1 MVRRIVFESVLS
13 LDERKLAEEAKQR
26 TLNILTDA
34 LKKKTHLL
42 VEKPEDLS
50 ELSRHLPLIPI
61 ISANL
66 VQQLIDELQKVSFL
80 KNNSPRN
87 YRTVAY
93 VYSNLGDRVIYLCPL
108 FWKQSEFFGINSR
121 PGTLVRKVAY
131 FLGYDDS
138 VPKSLTDET
147 GNITLN
153 NETVKLTTYDI
164 ELAFG
169 LFMSHRG
176 TYTDGAYSCCGEKSR
191 DSVCEHSLMS
201 YVIRKYECVCVP
213 VKMNQSSSV
222 CLSGF
227 KDNNQSEDEQKQA
240 EEAKQRTLFILTDAL
255 KKKDHLLVE
264 KPEDL
269 SELSRHLPLIPII
282 SANLVQQLIDELQ
295 KVSFKKNIS
304 PRNDRTVA
312 YVYSNLSDRVI
323 YLCPL
328 FWKQSES
335 LDFNSR
341 LGTLIHEVAHFL
353 GYHDSVP
360 KSLTDKTGNITLNNE
375 TVKLTTY
382 DIELAFGLF
391 MSHRGTYTDGAY
403 SCCGE
408 KSRDSVCEHSLVS
421 YVISEDEEKQ
431 AEEAKRRTLN
441 ILTDALKKKDHL
453 LVEKPEE
460 LSELSR
466 HLPLISPNLVQ
477 QLIDELQK
485 VSFKK
490 NKSSR
495 NDRTVAYVYS
505 SLSDR
510 VIYLCPL
517 FWKQSESLDIKS
529 RPGTLIHEVAHFLG
543 YDDSVP
549 KSLTDKTGNITLNNE
564 TVKLN
569 TYDIELAFGL
579 FMSHCGTYTDGAYS
593 CCGEKS
599 RDSVCEHSLMSS
611 MIRYFRLSLSLYI
624 VRLRQL
630 IPKQIV
636 DILNPNTYRVIH

>member
-26 TLNILTDA
+26 TLN
-34 LKKKTHLL
+34 
-42 VEKPEDLS
+42 
-50 ELSRHLPLIPI
+50 
-61 ISANL
+61 
-66 VQQLIDELQKVSFL
+66 
-80 KNNSPRN
+80 
-87 YRTVAY
+87 
-93 VYSNLGDRVIYLCPL
+93 
-108 FWKQSEFFGINSR
+108 
-121 PGTLVRKVAY
+121 
-131 FLGYDDS
+131 
-138 VPKSLTDET
+138 
-147 GNITLN
+147 
-153 NETVKLTTYDI
+153 
-164 ELAFG
+164 
-169 LFMSHRG
+169 
-176 TYTDGAYSCCGEKSR
+176 
-191 DSVCEHSLMS
+191 
-201 YVIRKYECVCVP
+201 
-213 VKMNQSSSV
+213 
-222 CLSGF
+222 
-227 KDNNQSEDEQKQA
+227 
-240 EEAKQRTLFILTDAL
+240 ILTDAL

-328 FWKQSES
+328 FWKQSEF
-335 LDFNSR
+335 LDINSR

-353 GYHDSVP
+353 GYDDSVP
-360 KSLTDKTGNITLNNE
+360 KSLTDKTGDITLNNE

-408 KSRDSVCEHSLVS
+408 KSRDSVCEHSLMS
-421 YVISEDEEKQ
+421 YVIRRISDESVLSEDEQKQ
-431 AEEAKRRTLN
+431 AEEAKQRTLF

-453 LVEKPEE
+453 LVEKPED

-466 HLPLISPNLVQ
+466 HLPLIPIISANLVQ

-490 NKSSR
+490 NISPR

-517 FWKQSESLDIKS
+517 FWKQSEFLDINS

-549 KSLTDKTGNITLNNE
+549 KSLTDKTGNIILNNE
-564 TVKLN
+564 TVKLTTYN
-569 TYDIELAFGL
+569 IELAFGLFMSHCGTYTDGAYSCCGEKSRDSVCEHSLMSSMISEDEQKQAEEAKRRTLNILTDALNKKDHLLVEKPEELSELSRHLPIISPNLVQQLIDELQKVSFKKNISLRNDRTVAYVYSNLSDRVIYLCPLFWKQSEFLDINSRPGTLIHEVAHFLGYDDSVPKSLTDKTGNIILNNETVKLTTYDIELAFGL

-611 MIRYFRLSLSLYI
+611 MIRLDPLMIFHELMKTLPDS
-624 VRLRQL
+624 VRAIRS
-630 IPKQIV
+630 
-636 DILNPNTYRVIH
+636 DIEGLHIDK